1 MKGERKKVTV
11 SAGIDMGTQRVKV
24 VIMRDKQILCQKQN
38 FLGFEPSK
46 AAEQTFEDALQDAK
60 LSREDIL
67 HVTATGAGVDMVPF
81 ADSTVSMMGA
91 DARAGSFFFP
101 SARTVIDVGAEEARA
116 VNCNKMGV
124 MIDFVVNARCA
135 AGAGTFIE
143 AMARALEVEL
153 EEIGPLSLKAER
165 ASPINASCVIFA
177 ESDVV
182 SLIHRE
188 EPKTEIARAIFDA
201 MAERVSSMVYRLG
214 VNPDVVLVGGVAK
227 DVGFV
232 ASLKRRLGMEILT
245 PKEPLFAGA
254 VGAALIAAKR
264 AGRRHK

>member
-1 MKGERKKVTV
+1 MLT
-11 SAGIDMGTQRVKV
+11 AGIDMGTQRVKV
-24 VIMRDKQILCQKQN
+24 VILKDNQILSRNQN
-38 FLGFEPSK
+38 FSGFEPTK
-46 AAEQTFEDALQDAK
+46 AAEQTFEEALKFAN
-60 LSREDIL
+60 LSRDNL
-67 HVTATGAGVDMVPF
+67 QHVTATGAGVEMAPF
-81 ADSTVSMMGA
+81 SDSTVSMMGA
-91 DARAGSFFFP
+91 DARAGAYFFS

-116 VNCNKMGV
+116 VRCDEKGIML
-124 MIDFVVNARCA
+124 DFVVNARCA

-153 EEIGPLSLKAER
+153 DDMGSLSLKAER

-201 MAERVSSMVYRLG
+201 MAERVSSMVHRLG
-214 VNPDVVLVGGVAK
+214 INQDIALVGGVAK

-232 ASLKRRLGMEILT
+232 ASLKRRLGMDILI
-245 PKEPLFAGA
+245 PEEPLFAGA

-264 AGRRHK
+264 AGRRQ

>member
-1 MKGERKKVTV
+1 MM

-24 VIMRDKQILCQKQN
+24 AILKDKQIIAQNQN
-38 FLGFEPSK
+38 FSGFEPAK
-46 AAEQTFEDALQDAK
+46 VAEQTFEEALKSAK
-60 LSREDIL
+60 LSREEVK
-67 HVTATGAGVDMVPF
+67 HVTATGAGVDMVSF
-81 ADSTVSMMGA
+81 ADSTISMMSA
-91 DARAGSFFFP
+91 DAGAGAYFFS
-101 SARTVIDVGAEEARA
+101 SARTVVDVGAEDARA
-116 VNCNKMGV
+116 VKCDEKGRML
-124 MIDFVVNARCA
+124 DFIVNARCA

-153 EEIGPLSLKAER
+153 EDMGSLSLKAER

-201 MAERVSSMVYRLG
+201 MAERVSSMVRRLG
-214 VNPDVVLVGGVAK
+214 IAPDIVLLGGVAK

-232 ASLKRRLGMEILT
+232 ASLKNRLGMEILI
-245 PKEPLFAGA
+245 PEEPLYAGA

-264 AGRRHK
+264 AERRQ

>member
-1 MKGERKKVTV
+1 MLT
-11 SAGIDMGTQRVKV
+11 AGIDMGTQRVKV
-24 VIMRDKQILCQKQN
+24 VILKDNQILSRNQN
-38 FLGFEPSK
+38 FSGFEPTK
-46 AAEQTFEDALQDAK
+46 AAEQAFEEALQNAK
-60 LSREDIL
+60 LSREDIQ
-67 HVTATGAGVDMVPF
+67 HVTATGAGVDMAPF
-81 ADSTVSMMGA
+81 ADSTISMMGA
-91 DARAGSFFFP
+91 DARAGAYFFS

-116 VNCNKMGV
+116 VKFDEKGIML
-124 MIDFVVNARCA
+124 DFVVNARCA

-153 EEIGPLSLKAER
+153 DDMGSLALKAER

-188 EPKTEIARAIFDA
+188 EPKPEIARAIFDA
-201 MAERVSSMVYRLG
+201 MAERVSSMVHRLG
-214 VNPDVVLVGGVAK
+214 INQDIALVGGVAK

-232 ASLKRRLGMEILT
+232 ASLKRRLGMDILI
-245 PKEPLFAGA
+245 PEEPLFAGA

-264 AGRRHK
+264 AGRRQ

>member
-1 MKGERKKVTV
+1 MLT
-11 SAGIDMGTQRVKV
+11 AGIDMGTQRVKV
-24 VIMRDKQILCQKQN
+24 VILKGNQILSQNQN
-38 FLGFEPSK
+38 FSGFEPTK
-46 AAEQTFEDALQDAK
+46 AAEQTLEEALQNAK
-60 LSREDIL
+60 LSREDIQ
-67 HVTATGAGVDMVPF
+67 HVTATGAGVEMAPF

-91 DARAGSFFFP
+91 DARAGVYFFS

-116 VNCNKMGV
+116 VRCDEKGIML
-124 MIDFVVNARCA
+124 DFVVNARCA

-153 EEIGPLSLKAER
+153 DDMGSLSLKAER

-201 MAERVSSMVYRLG
+201 MAERISSMVHRLG
-214 VNPDVVLVGGVAK
+214 INLDIALVGGVAK

-232 ASLKRRLGMEILT
+232 ASLKRRLGMNILI
-245 PKEPLFAGA
+245 PEEPLFAGA

-264 AGRRHK
+264 AGRKQ

>member
-1 MKGERKKVTV
+1 MLT
-11 SAGIDMGTQRVKV
+11 AGIDMGTQRVKV
-24 VIMRDKQILCQKQN
+24 VILKGNQILSQNQN
-38 FLGFEPSK
+38 FSGFEPTK
-46 AAEQTFEDALQDAK
+46 AAEQTLEEALQNAK
-60 LSREDIL
+60 LSREDIQ
-67 HVTATGAGVDMVPF
+67 HVTATGAGVEMAPF

-91 DARAGSFFFP
+91 DARAGVYFFS

-116 VNCNKMGV
+116 VRCDEKGIML
-124 MIDFVVNARCA
+124 DFVVNARCA

-153 EEIGPLSLKAER
+153 DDMGSLSLKAER

-201 MAERVSSMVYRLG
+201 MAERISSMVHRLG
-214 VNPDVVLVGGVAK
+214 INLDIALVGGVAK

-232 ASLKRRLGMEILT
+232 ASLKRRLGMDILI
-245 PKEPLFAGA
+245 PEEPLFAGA

-264 AGRRHK
+264 AGRRQ